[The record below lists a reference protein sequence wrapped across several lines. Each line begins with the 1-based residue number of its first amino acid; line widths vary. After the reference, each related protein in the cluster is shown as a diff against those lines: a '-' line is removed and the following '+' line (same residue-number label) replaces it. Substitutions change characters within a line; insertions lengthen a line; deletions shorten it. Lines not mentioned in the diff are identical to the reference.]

1 MISSEL
7 QKYDVME
14 QVSIMVNDY
23 ITKGVVNPS
32 AIAKGMGLKRAEVLT
47 LLDHWHA
54 IARNNDD
61 IKDRATELILELDL
75 TYSNLIKELYNV
87 LEDTDSPRD
96 KNTTI
101 KNIADI
107 TAKRQEVYQRA
118 GIYDDAAIADE
129 LAMMEQK
136 LTAIQGLLTRVAEN
150 FPDTKGFIIE
160 GIGKIMG
167 KPEAMPTG
175 NVPDGIYVPSE
186 VKNES

>member
-1 MISSEL
+1 MINQEL
-7 QKYDVME
+7 ERYDVME

-47 LLDHWHA
+47 LLDHWHS
-54 IARNNDD
+54 IARNNQD

-75 TYSNLIKELYNV
+75 TYSGLIEELHNV
-87 LEDTDSPRD
+87 LEEAENPRD

-136 LTAIQGLLTRVAEN
+136 LTAIQSLLTRVAEN